1 MTSRAR
7 LRWIPPLLALL
18 GVVGITLA
26 RRRGPPAGATAS
38 PLPESRRV
46 PDFSLL
52 ERSGRTVRLADLL
65 GQVWVADFIFT
76 RCPGPCPGLTLQM
89 KRLADLLPE
98 EMRFVSLSVDP
109 AFDTPEVLTT
119 YADSYGADAKRWLFL
134 TGEKKAV
141 YSLIREG
148 FALTV
153 AEEGEG
159 VLHDLRFVLVDRAG
173 RMRGWYMGNEADEIE
188 RLEED
193 ARHLLKEPPG

>member
-7 LRWIPPLLALL
+7 LLWALPLLALL
-18 GVVGITLA
+18 VVAGVTLS
-26 RRRGPPAGATAS
+26 RRRGAEPDSPGAS
-38 PLPESRRV
+38 LPEARKL

-52 ERSGRTVRLADLL
+52 ERGGRTVRLADLL
-65 GQVWVADFIFT
+65 GKVWVADFIFT
-76 RCPGPCPGLTLQM
+76 RCPGPCPGLSLQM

-98 EMRFVSLSVDP
+98 EMRFVSVSVDP

-173 RMRGWYMGNEADEIE
+173 RMRGWYMGNEADDIE

-193 ARHLLKEPPG
+193 ARRLLKEPPG